1 MKLGLGLGLQYG
13 RKITS
18 GGGGGGFDV
27 SYQAVL
33 NYATAQGYTLPSAG
47 QQVLQNQL
55 VLDLKANGFW
65 NRYDSF
71 GIFAQDGDINFGLID
86 WRRLVTMTAVNS
98 PTFTPNIGIKGDG
111 STAYINTNFI
121 PSVDGVNYTLNDA
134 GVSVYAY
141 DIDTMYLVGTLSDQ
155 VRLRGFGTDSRING
169 DNIDGSG
176 LDSNIN
182 QNIHLDRTSSTQI
195 VYQQDESVGRKT
207 IKTTNGNNSTSIP
220 NENIWLLRIL
230 TIESS
235 SGIRYFIA
243 RNSMTET
250 EKNTQNTILN
260 TYLNS
265 I

>member
-18 GGGGGGFDV
+18 GGGGGGFDA

-55 VLDLKANGFW
+55 VLDLKATGFW

-71 GIFAQDGDINFGLID
+71 GMFAQDGDINFGLID

-98 PTFTPNIGIKGDG
+98 PTFTSNIGIKGDG

-134 GVSVYAY
+134 GVSIYVY
-141 DIDTMYLVGTLSDQ
+141 DIDNKYLIGTLSDQ
-155 VRLRGFGTDSRING
+155 VRLRGGGDDNRING
-169 DNIDGSG
+169 DRGDDAG
-176 LDSNIN
+176 LISNIN
-182 QNIHLDRTSSTQI
+182 QNIHLDRKSSTQI
-195 VYQQDESVGRKT
+195 VYQQDEPDDGQT

-230 TIESS
+230 TVESS
-235 SGIRYFIA
+235 AGISYFIA

-260 TYLNS
+260 TYLNA